1 MATKSPAPPIAA
13 LVSMPDD
20 DEEMRASRQ
29 KYINAQAKMLE
40 ALQARNEFFDPRH
53 LAMARAFLQ
62 PTRSGRF
69 GESLGNAMEAYGTA
83 DEAERRRDIEM
94 SQIQA
99 ELAAQEVAGRQEAKK
114 RSLMGSLYKQAS
126 PDEEF
131 LLDPVNAQKLAAL
144 TGDPKY
150 FDALNAQQKQQRL
163 KRLGR
168 DMFTEVSTPGQDG
181 EPSRTEI
188 KFNPNAAMELV
199 RQSDNPMN
207 ALKDYVGMIPQM
219 RKAGM
224 FSDLK
229 GDESTPF
236 DAMIMM
242 ADSIGDQGPAIKQQA
257 QRLASQYKKGMID
270 EDKANTMSQ
279 QMLNMATSLMDKQQA
294 RAFQETMRVLT
305 YNLAQG
311 TQQIALGNQAIAG
324 GHLALAQQQA
334 ADRRERLQQEQLG
347 KLTDQ
352 QKIDYT
358 KNVVPIVQ
366 EGVKASNALMQTAQL
381 KDIISKAPSGAFSGA
396 MASSVGA
403 LFGTDENT
411 ALRNLAALS
420 KSLITQIPRLPG
432 AASNLDA
439 QNLEASIGKL
449 QDIKLTNKQ
458 RGELV
463 NEIEKGFKRLVD
475 RADRVQTTWESTKKF
490 DPKILAAQPDESKP
504 LPAAYPTPSAS
515 DIQYGKQPTMREAF
529 KRRFGKYPEEF

>member
-1 MATKSPAPPIAA
+1 MAKTASPLSSIS
-13 LVSMPDD
+13 LVPLPGEDP
-20 DEEMRASRQ
+20 ELAASRQ
-29 KYINAQAKMLE
+29 KYIAAQQAMLD
-40 ALQARNEFFDPRH
+40 ALQARNEFIDPRN

-62 PTRSGRF
+62 PTKSGRF
-69 GESLGNAMEAYGTA
+69 GESLGNVMEAYGTA
-83 DEAERRRDIEM
+83 DEAERKRNIDIAQIKAEM
-94 SQIQA
+94 
-99 ELAAQEVAGRQEAKK
+99 AAREVAGRQEAQKQ
-114 RSLMGSLYKQAS
+114 SLMGSLYKQAS

-131 LLDPVNAQKLAAL
+131 LLDPVKAQKLAAL

-150 FDALNAQQKQQRL
+150 FDALNAQQKQLRQR
-163 KRLGR
+163 KLGR
-168 DMFTEVSTPGQDG
+168 DMFKEITVPGSEDQP
-181 EPSRTEI
+181 ERTEI

-207 ALKDYVGMIPQM
+207 ALKDYVGMIPQL
-219 RKAGM
+219 RKSGM
-224 FSDLK
+224 LSDLK

-242 ADSIGDQGPAIKQQA
+242 ADSVGDQGPAIKQQA
-257 QRLASQYKKGMID
+257 QRLAKQYRSGLID
-270 EDKANTMSQ
+270 EDKANTLSN
-279 QMLNMATSLMDKQQA
+279 QMLNMATGLMDKQQS

-311 TQQIALGNQAIAG
+311 SQQIAQSQLQ
-324 GHLALAQQQA
+324 LSRDA
-334 ADRRERLQQEQLG
+334 AEDRRQRLQLEQAG

-381 KDIISKAPSGAFSGA
+381 RDIIQKAPSGAFSGA
-396 MASSVGA
+396 LASSAGA

-458 RGELV
+458 RRELV
-463 NEIEKGFKRLVD
+463 DEIEKGFKRLVD
-475 RADRVQTTWESTKKF
+475 RADRVQTQWESTKKF
-490 DPKILAAQPDESKP
+490 DPKILAGDPGDGGKPTP
-504 LPAAYPTPSAS
+504 LPQAFPTPSAN
-515 DIQYGKQPTMREAF
+515 DIEYGKQPAYREAF
-529 KRRFGKYPEEF
+529 KRKFGKYPEAF

>member
-1 MATKSPAPPIAA
+1 MANKSTPPLAA
-13 LVSMPDD
+13 LVSTADD

-29 KYINAQAKMLE
+29 KYIDAQAKMLE

-83 DEAERRRDIEM
+83 DEAERRRNIEM
-94 SQIQA
+94 AQIQA

-150 FDALNAQQKQQRL
+150 IQDLNTQQKQQRL
-163 KRLGR
+163 KRLGQNIFKSVTVSGAEGEPDR
-168 DMFTEVSTPGQDG
+168 TEV
-181 EPSRTEI
+181 
-188 KFNPNAAMELV
+188 KFDPTAMMELV
-199 RQSDNPMN
+199 RQSGDPMN
-207 ALKDYVGMIPQM
+207 ALKDYVGMVPQL
-219 RKAGM
+219 RKSGM
-224 FSDLK
+224 LSDLK
-229 GDESTPF
+229 GDEGTPF

-257 QRLASQYKKGMID
+257 QRLANQYKKGMID

-279 QMLNMATSLMDKQQA
+279 QMLNMATSLMDKQQG

-305 YNLAQG
+305 HNLAVG
-311 TQQIALGNQAIAG
+311 NQQIAQANQAIAG
-324 GHLALAQQQA
+324 GHLALAQQNA
-334 ADRRERLQQEQLG
+334 ADRAEARRKEQEG

-366 EGVKASNALMQTAQL
+366 EGVKASNALMQMTQL
-381 KDIISKAPSGAFSGA
+381 KDIVNKAPSGAFSGA

-411 ALRNLAALS
+411 ALRNLSALS
-420 KSLITQIPRLPG
+420 KGLIPLIPRLPG

-439 QNLEASIGKL
+439 QNLESSIGKL

-458 RGELV
+458 RRDLIS
-463 NEIEKGFKRLVD
+463 EIEKGFQRLTD
-475 RADRVQTTWESTKKF
+475 RADRVQSHWDATKTF
-490 DPKILAAQPDESKP
+490 DAKILAGERKPDQEKP
-504 LPAAYPTPSAS
+504 QSFPIPSAS
-515 DIQYGKQPTMREAF
+515 DIQYGKQSSMREAF

>member
-1 MATKSPAPPIAA
+1 MAKTASPLSVLPVAIPGEDPELA
-13 LVSMPDD
+13 
-20 DEEMRASRQ
+20 ASRQ
-29 KYINAQAKMLE
+29 KYIAAQQAMLD
-40 ALQARNEFFDPRH
+40 ALQARNEFIDPRY

-62 PTRSGRF
+62 PTKSGRF
-69 GESLGNAMEAYGTA
+69 GESLGNVMEAYGTA
-83 DEAERRRDIEM
+83 DEAERKRNF
-94 SQIQA
+94 
-99 ELAAQEVAGRQEAKK
+99 ELAQMKAEMAAREVAGRQEAQKQ
-114 RSLMGSLYKQAS
+114 SLMGSLYKQAS

-150 FDALNAQQKQQRL
+150 FDALNAQQKQLRQR
-163 KRLGR
+163 KLGR
-168 DMFTEVSTPGQDG
+168 DMFKEITVPGSEDQP
-181 EPSRTEI
+181 ERTEI

-207 ALKDYVGMIPQM
+207 ALKDYVGMIPQL
-219 RKAGM
+219 RKSGM
-224 FSDLK
+224 LSDLK

-257 QRLASQYKKGMID
+257 QRLAKQYKSGLID
-270 EDKANTMSQ
+270 EDKANTLSN
-279 QMLNMATSLMDKQQA
+279 QMLNMATGLMDKQQS

-311 TQQIALGNQAIAG
+311 TQEIARGN
-324 GHLALAQQQA
+324 LRLAQESA
-334 ADRRERLQQEQLG
+334 ADRADARRKEQEG

-381 KDIISKAPSGAFSGA
+381 RDIIQKAPSGAFSGGL
-396 MASSVGA
+396 ASSVGA

-458 RGELV
+458 RRELV
-463 NEIEKGFKRLVD
+463 DEIEKGFKRLVD
-475 RADRVQTTWESTKKF
+475 RADRVQTQWESTKKF
-490 DPKILAAQPDESKP
+490 DPKILAGEPSDGGKPTP
-504 LPAAYPTPSAS
+504 LPQAFPIPSAS
-515 DIQYGKQPTMREAF
+515 DIAYGKQPAYREAF
-529 KRRFGKYPEEF
+529 KRKFGKYPEAF